1 MKLGVLDQSP
11 IGRGEDARAA
21 VENTIALARR
31 CDALGY
37 HRYWLAEHH
46 ATDTLASSSPEV
58 LIARV
63 ARETAEIR
71 VGAGG
76 VMLAHY
82 SPFKVAENF
91 RMLELMYPGRIDLGV
106 GRAPGSDGLTAAAL
120 AYGNPLG
127 IEYYPAKVKD
137 LVAFV
142 SGRKAFTEA
151 FQQLEATPKASTTPD
166 VWMLGSSLDSAVYAA
181 RFGVAFSFAHFIAP
195 GPTAA
200 AMQRYRRDFQPG
212 ARSEPYASVG
222 VFAIATEDPEQA
234 DVFRRI
240 REIQRQRRE
249 RGFLGPPPTEAEA
262 LAHPFDAAA
271 LERMRRKRSRQ
282 IIGSPSEVKAA
293 IDALAEETGADE
305 VVVLTITPTFADRV
319 RSYELV
325 AAAFGCAAR
334 PAAGASD
341 ASSQAV

>member
-11 IGRGEDARAA
+11 IGRGEDAAAA
-21 VENTIALARR
+21 VEHTIALARR

-46 ATDTLASSSPEV
+46 ATETLASSSPEV
-58 LIARV
+58 LITRV
-63 ARETAEIR
+63 AHETERIR
-71 VGAGG
+71 VGSGG
-76 VMLAHY
+76 VMLSHY

-91 RMLELMYPGRIDLGV
+91 RMLELLYPGRIDLGV

-142 SGRKAFTEA
+142 SGAKAFTEA
-151 FQQLEATPKASTTPD
+151 FQRLEATPKAATTPD

-181 RFGVAFSFAHFIAP
+181 QFGLAFSFAHFIAP
-195 GPTAA
+195 GPAAA

-212 ARSEPYASVG
+212 PRSVPYASIG
-222 VFAIATEDPEQA
+222 VFAIATEDPEKA

-240 REIQRQRRE
+240 REIQRERRA
-249 RGFLGPPPTEAEA
+249 RGILGPPPTPEEA
-262 LAHPFDAAA
+262 LAHPFTAAE
-271 LERMRRKRSRQ
+271 LERLRSKRSRQ
-282 IIGSPSEVKAA
+282 IIGSAAEVKAT
-293 IDALAEETGADE
+293 IDALARETGADE

-319 RSYELV
+319 RSYELL
-325 AAAFGCAAR
+325 ASAYGCGV
-334 PAAGASD
+334 PG
-341 ASSQAV
+341 